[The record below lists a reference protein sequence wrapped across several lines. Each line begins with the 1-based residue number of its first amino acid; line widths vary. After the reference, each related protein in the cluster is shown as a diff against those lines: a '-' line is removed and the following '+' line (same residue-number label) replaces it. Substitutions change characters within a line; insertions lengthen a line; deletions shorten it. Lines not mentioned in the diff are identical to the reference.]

1 MLVVLMS
8 FINRHV
14 LSEEHFIGDIISNYW
29 IIFTSSRYFLI
40 IFLDLWALSVKTLGQ
55 CNAHSNR
62 ADKLNKHYYTNLPI
76 YTKVNCD
83 CSSYKM
89 EVESDLVNVFPQ
101 INSVI
106 D

>member
-14 LSEEHFIGDIISNYW
+14 LSEEHFVGNIISNLR
-29 IIFTSSRYFLI
+29 ILLISSQLLCFPFFLI
-40 IFLDLWALSVKTLGQ
+40 IFLDLFALSVKTLGQ
-55 CNAHSNR
+55 CNAHSDR

-76 YTKVNCD
+76 HTKVNCD

-89 EVESDLVNVFPQ
+89 EV
-101 INSVI
+101 
-106 D
+106 